1 VRRVAQQPL
10 GTVKADPGRV
20 VIVGRLGPLWHI
32 DVTPGML
39 TDRERFDLIGAAE
52 QHGHPSERLL
62 RAGAAA
68 AKAAAR

>member
-1 VRRVAQQPL
+1 
-10 GTVKADPGRV
+10 